1 MPCLNSD
8 RTPRDTVLIRKVIW
22 QKPSMQKPGK
32 VVVVSQHYP
41 PDQSTTA
48 AIMAAIA
55 NRLTEEAEVLVLSG
69 WPGSASK
76 PAAGRPAV
84 EQIKNWMPGK
94 AALLKRASAELL
106 FTARTFFALLRRLE
120 RGDVALTVTAPFMLP
135 YAVAAAARLR
145 RARSILIMHD
155 LFPEVLVLSGLLKPG
170 SIVTRAMRAMNAL
183 MFRALTVVVIIGRD
197 SEKLLL
203 NYHGITRDKIE
214 FIPNWTTIIPA
225 VRAVVADNP
234 YRRALEGRFIV
245 GLSGNLGFTHDP
257 VIVFEAARRLKDD
270 PGIHF
275 LLSGWGIGFDELR
288 SMQSEAKL
296 ANITLI
302 DRVADGE
309 LQDFLSAADVWLIPY
324 RKDVAGVSVPSRFY
338 NLLAVGRPVILVS
351 EPDAEAALTVAEHD
365 LGWVVTPGKPE
376 QLAETIR
383 AASRTSDPTLSER
396 AVAVARGYS
405 PERALTGYAALIQ
418 RLIGSEERFRSGGGE

>member
-1 MPCLNSD
+1 
-8 RTPRDTVLIRKVIW
+8 
-22 QKPSMQKPGK
+22 MQKPGK

-41 PDQSTTA
+41 PDRSTTA

-55 NRLTEEAEVLVLSG
+55 NRLAKEVDVLVLSG

-76 PAAGRPAV
+76 LAADRPVV
-84 EQIKNWMPGK
+84 EEIKNWMPGK
-94 AALLKRASAELL
+94 AALLKRAAAELL
-106 FTARTFFALLRRLE
+106 FTARTFFAVLRRLE
-120 RGDVALTVTAPFMLP
+120 RGDVALTVTAPFVLP
-135 YAVAAAARLR
+135 YAVAAAARLK

-170 SIVTRAMRAMNAL
+170 SIVTRAMRAMNGL
-183 MFRALTVVVIIGRD
+183 MFRALTTVVIIGRD

-203 NYHGITRDKIE
+203 SYRGMTRDKIE
-214 FIPNWTTIIPA
+214 FIPNWTTIDPA
-225 VRAVVADNP
+225 VRPVAADNAF
-234 YRRALEGRFIV
+234 RRGLGGRFVV

-275 LLSGWGIGFDELR
+275 LLSGWGMGFDKLR

-296 ANITLI
+296 ANITLV
-302 DRVADGE
+302 DRVADE
-309 LQDFLSAADVWLIPY
+309 DLQDFLSAADLWLIPY

-338 NLLAVGRPVILVS
+338 NLLAVGRPVILIS
-351 EPDAEAALTVAEHD
+351 EPDAEAALTVTEHD
-365 LGWVVTPGKPE
+365 LGRVVTPGMPA
-376 QLAETIR
+376 QLAEAIR
-383 AASRTSDPTLSER
+383 AASRTPDPTLPER
-396 AVAVARGYS
+396 AVAVARSYS

-418 RLIGSEERFRSGGGE
+418 RLIGSEERCRELRS